1 MATTPKKAAKTAS
14 KAPAAKKVARGPS
27 GAPQAAEQRFAMPV
41 EVRDWIEQASSRI
54 KHLTSEV
61 ERLKAENVTLRRAN
75 KVMEG
80 RVMGMSR
87 E

>member
-1 MATTPKKAAKTAS
+1 MATTPKKAAKTAG
-14 KAPAAKKVARGPS
+14 KAPATRKTARGPS
-27 GAPQAAEQRFAMPV
+27 EAPQGAEQRFAMPI

-61 ERLKAENVTLRRAN
+61 ERLKAENITLRRAN

>member
-1 MATTPKKAAKTAS
+1 MATTKKASKTAG
-14 KAPAAKKVARGPS
+14 KAPAVKKTAQKAPA
-27 GAPQAAEQRFAMPV
+27 APQAAEQRFAMPV

-61 ERLKAENVTLRRAN
+61 ARLKEDNATLRRAH
-75 KVMEG
+75 KVMES